1 MENVIVM
8 VDAINSHMY
17 PSGYSYWS
25 SDLNQ
30 TTRIAWSSNHVPYS
44 VTLGTKGQ
52 MIPWLSTRVPPEDET
67 AETTNQWF
75 PLYTAFTVYLT
86 TIDGQYLKTKNYRIW
101 KEEESLRPTE
111 VGTFTTPSFQLS
123 YKGKKD
129 FGISQI
135 LVKLFLKFFHLIL
148 RPPTLNGTGLNETFQ
163 RTNQVS
169 LIVVARVG
177 FEPTTPRLWALWATA
192 ALPHDI

>member
-1 MENVIVM
+1 MPFGFKYPLILNNAIVNL
-8 VDAINSHMY
+8 DGNTSCKYSTSYSYY
-17 PSGYSYWS
+17 PSG
-25 SDLNQ
+25 LNLTTHIAKSLNHFITALPSLLQTKWYLACLLELLSKPQ
-30 TTRIAWSSNHVPYS
+30 TT
-44 VTLGTKGQ
+44 
-52 MIPWLSTRVPPEDET
+52 LSCNSLYPPFE
-67 AETTNQWF
+67 
-75 PLYTAFTVYLT
+75 VYLT

-148 RPPTLNGTGLNETFQ
+148 RPPTLNGTGLNETF
-163 RTNQVS
+163 
-169 LIVVARVG
+169 
-177 FEPTTPRLWALWATA
+177 
-192 ALPHDI
+192 

>member
-1 MENVIVM
+1 MPLILTCILQVILVGLPTSTKRP
-8 VDAINSHMY
+8 VSLGHPTTFPTVLPSVLKVKWY
-17 PSGYSYWS
+17 P
-25 SDLNQ
+25 DCLLEFHPKMKPQ
-30 TTRIAWSSNHVPYS
+30 
-44 VTLGTKGQ
+44 K
-52 MIPWLSTRVPPEDET
+52 PP
-67 AETTNQWF
+67 NQWF